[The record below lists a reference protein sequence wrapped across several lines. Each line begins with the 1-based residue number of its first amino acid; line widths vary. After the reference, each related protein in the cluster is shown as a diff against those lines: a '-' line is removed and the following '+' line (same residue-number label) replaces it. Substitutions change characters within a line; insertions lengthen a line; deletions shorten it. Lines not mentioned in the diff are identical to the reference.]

1 MIKNILMT
9 RFSTLVLLPSLLISS
24 VGFAQINVQWEA
36 RLNDPVGNF
45 IDKATDMALDASGNT
60 YVTGSSYNGTS
71 YDMVTAKY
79 DSDGNEIWRKTFGG
93 AGLDEATAIV
103 LDNNNDVII
112 TGHQFVSGS
121 DWDVATAK
129 YDDVTGNLIWSVID
143 PGTALFDGA
152 KDVTVDASNNVIVV
166 GTYGFS
172 ITDVDYYVLKY
183 NSAGALQWTYTNGGT
198 LSDEGKI
205 VATDA
210 AGNIYV
216 GGHYENSTASTY
228 VDFLV
233 MKFAP
238 GGGAP
243 TASVTQ
249 DSGFGNLDTPH
260 AMKLD
265 AAGNVIIGG
274 QGFTTVEDEEDYL
287 VMKFNNSLVFQWLD
301 IYSGDA
307 EALDR
312 VNALD
317 IDLTTNNIYVT
328 GRSKSNATSEDYY
341 TIAYDPAG
349 AELWAERYSSA
360 AFGFDEATD
369 IVFGSTGNI
378 YVTGY
383 SYEAGTNNDYTTLK
397 YDISGNLVW
406 ETSFDGPAS
415 LSDQALRM
423 KLDPIENIFVTGK
436 SHGGTATNLDY
447 STIKYCQLKT
457 TGSNDT
463 SICVGQNVNLTAGG
477 GINITWA
484 AISGDLTSLSC
495 TSCTT
500 TNADPTSTTVY
511 TVSSESATGCIDY
524 DTVTVTVNP
533 IPVPVIYNSGP
544 LSFCSGGS
552 VILSTDTY
560 ASYLWST
567 TETTNAITVSSG
579 GTYTVTITDVN
590 GCQNSANAGVTIFGL
605 PTVNA
610 GTDFSLCPGDTGPL
624 NASGASSYLWNVDV
638 TLSQLN
644 IPNPDATPVVSP
656 TNYIVTGTDGNG
668 CQDKDTV
675 TVTFYTIPT
684 VNAGPDG
691 SVCVGSPWPLNATG
705 TATSWAWNAH
715 PSLSSLVIN
724 NPTATPTSQTEY
736 FVTGTD
742 GNGCTNI
749 DSVTISTINLPGIS
763 AGIDKTICEGES
775 VQIIATGGLNYEWD
789 TDPTLS
795 STTISNP
802 FASPLTDNTYTVTG
816 TDING
821 CSNTDMVTVFVNVL
835 PNVSAGVDTGVCT
848 GSSIQL
854 LATGASTYNWAAN
867 ATLSSTIIANPVAD
881 PTTPQT
887 YFVTGT
893 DGNGCENSAQV
904 MVDIFPLPV
913 VSAGPDV
920 AICAGDSTQLNGT
933 GATIYVWNFNS
944 TLSDFVIANPWAEPT
959 IDQTYYL
966 SGTDANGC
974 TNYDT
979 VQVTVNPL
987 PAAPVIS
994 LDSIFVMSSYT
1005 TGNQWYLN
1013 GSPLVGETNDSV
1025 NYVVIGVNGAYT
1037 VLYTD
1042 ANGCEAFSTGSNII
1056 FITDVGIEE
1065 PVSGFDVKLYPNPT
1079 NGLLNVELEEG
1090 VDQLH
1095 IISLNGQV
1103 MYVEN
1108 NLLDGISTIDMKDFA
1123 DGTYIIRLVK
1133 GDTVVTKRVVKQ

>member
-1 MIKNILMT
+1 MTKNGTMT
-9 RFSTLVLLPSLLISS
+9 RFSTLVFTLILCQQATS
-24 VGFAQINVQWEA
+24 QINVQWEA
-36 RLNDPVGNF
+36 RLDNLTGNF
-45 IDKATDMALDASGNT
+45 IDKAVDLALDASGNT
-60 YVTGSSYNGTS
+60 YVTGSSYSGTS
-71 YDMVTAKY
+71 YDMVTVKY
-79 DSDGNEIWRKTFGG
+79 DSDGNEIWRMTYGG
-93 AGLDEATAIV
+93 AGLDEATAIT
-103 LDNNNDVII
+103 LDNNNDVIV
-112 TGHQFVSGS
+112 TGYRFVSGN
-121 DWDVATAK
+121 DYDVATVK
-129 YDDVTGNLIWSVID
+129 YDDVTGAQIWAVID
-143 PGTALFDGA
+143 PGTTLFDGG
-152 KDVTVDASNNVIVV
+152 KDVTVDASNNVIVC
-166 GTYGFS
+166 GTYQFS
-172 ITDVDYYVLKY
+172 TTDIDYYVLKY
-183 NSAGALQWTYTNGGT
+183 NSAGTLQWTYTNGGT
-198 LSDEGKI
+198 ANDEGKI
-205 VATDA
+205 VVTDA

-216 GGHYENSTASTY
+216 GGHAEFAVASTY

-233 MKFAP
+233 LKFAP

-243 TASVTQ
+243 TATATQ

-260 AMKLD
+260 SMKLD
-265 AAGNVIIGG
+265 NANNIIIAG

-287 VMKFNNSLVFQWLD
+287 VMKFNNSLTFQWLD

-307 EALDR
+307 DALDR

-317 IDLTTNNIYVT
+317 INMATNDIYVT
-328 GRSKSNATSEDYY
+328 GRSKSNANSEDYY
-341 TIAYDPAG
+341 TIAYNSAG
-349 AELWAERYSSA
+349 VEQWAKRYSSP

-369 IVFGSTGNI
+369 IVFGNTGNI

-383 SYEAGTNNDYTTLK
+383 SYEPGTNNDYTTLK
-397 YDISGNLVW
+397 YDVSGNLVW

-436 SHGGTATNLDY
+436 SHGGASTNLDY

-457 TGSNDT
+457 TASNDT
-463 SICVGQNVNLTAGG
+463 SICVGQDVDLTAGG
-477 GINITWA
+477 GVNITWA
-484 AISGDLTSLSC
+484 AISGDLSSLSC
-495 TSCTT
+495 TSCVT
-500 TNADPTSTTVY
+500 TNADPTTTTVY
-511 TVSSESATGCIDY
+511 TVSSESASGCVDY

-544 LSFCSGGS
+544 LSFCAGGS
-552 VILSTDTY
+552 VTLSTDPY
-560 ASYLWST
+560 AAYLWST
-567 TETTNAITVSSG
+567 TETTNAITVSG
-579 GTYTVTITDVN
+579 GGSYSVTITDVN
-590 GCQNSANAGVTIFGL
+590 GCQNSANTSVTIFGL

-610 GTDFSLCPGDTGPL
+610 GSDFSLCPGDTGPL
-624 NASGASSYLWNVDV
+624 NASGATSYLWNVDV

-656 TNYIVTGTDGNG
+656 TKYIVTGTDGNG

-675 TVTFYTIPT
+675 TVTFFTIPT

-705 TATSWAWNAH
+705 TATSWTWNVH
-715 PSLSSLVIN
+715 PSLSSTTIA

-763 AGIDKTICEGES
+763 AGPDKTICEGED
-775 VQIIATGGLNYEWD
+775 VQIIATGGLSYVWN

-821 CSNTDMVTVFVNVL
+821 CSNTDMVTVFVDPL
-835 PNVSAGVDTGVCT
+835 PNVSAGVDTAVCI

-854 LATGASTYNWAAN
+854 QATGASTYNWAAN
-867 ATLSSTIIANPVAD
+867 ATLSSTIISNPIAD

-893 DGNGCENSAQV
+893 DGNGCQNSAQV
-904 MVDIFPLPV
+904 MVDINPLPI

-920 AICAGDSTQLNGT
+920 AICIGDSTQLNGT
-933 GATIYVWNFNS
+933 GATIYIWNFNT
-944 TLSDFVIANPWAEPT
+944 TLSDFVIANPWAEPA
-959 IDQTYYL
+959 IDQIYYL

-979 VQVTVNPL
+979 VEVTVNPL

-994 LDSIFVMSSYT
+994 LDSSFVISSYT

-1042 ANGCEAFSTGSNII
+1042 PNGCEASSTGSNII
-1056 FITDVGIEE
+1056 FITDVGMDEMASE
-1065 PVSGFDVKLYPNPT
+1065 FDVKLYPNPT
-1079 NGLLNVELEEG
+1079 NGLLNIELGEG

-1103 MYVEN
+1103 MYAEN
-1108 NLLDGISTIDMKDFA
+1108 NLVNGVNSIDMSDFA

-1133 GDTVVTKRVVKQ
+1133 GDAVVTKRVVKQ